1 MQIEKDILNL
11 DDDLNI
17 KDISLKAEIYIH
29 YALLMAIRTPA
40 LALQS
45 QNIGESFLVYSLL
58 IEQIEALAR
67 SSNYLD
73 DLEYDKE
80 IEEYMKSKEYQE
92 ITDDKIKIARLANK
106 KQCLLLTSIF
116 GKSPIKDALKM

>member
-73 DLEYDKE
+73 DAEYDEKIKNFME
-80 IEEYMKSKEYQE
+80 SEEYTK
-92 ITDDKIKIARLANK
+92 TDDKIKVARLANK

-116 GKSPIKDALKM
+116 GKSPIKEALKM